1 MKIFVKAKPMAKKNE
16 VKKVDENNFIVSTTK
31 LIEKGKANK
40 AIIKLL
46 AKYFNVSQSSIK
58 IFSGFV
64 SKNKIIEI
72 LF

>member
-1 MKIFVKAKPMAKKNE
+1 MKIFIKAKPGSKKNE
-16 VKKVDENNFIVSTTK
+16 IKKINENNFIVSVTK
-31 LIEKGKANK
+31 PADKGKANQ

-46 AKYFNVSQSSIK
+46 AKYFNVPQFSIK

-72 LF
+72 